1 MPLYKA
7 DPNNS
12 KRQIPNIQG
21 DNRYDRAVVPVI
33 CLVQKAPSYVV
44 VNQELTSSVGFFFGG
59 SASFS
64 TKSTL
69 EADTGGAVGGSDL
82 TGSAHYPILL
92 RGPNLNTA
100 NLDASPTSGT
110 PPGTKLNIHP
120 TAWSGSLADAGKI
133 TFVYK
138 SGLATGG
145 F

>member
-21 DNRYDRAVVPVI
+21 DNRYDRAVVPVT
-33 CLVQKAPSYVV
+33 CSVHKAPSYVV

-82 TGSAHYPILL
+82 TGSGHYPIIL
-92 RGPNLNTA
+92 RGPNLNIA
-100 NLDASPTSGT
+100 NLDTTSGT

>member
-21 DNRYDRAVVPVI
+21 DNRYDRAVVPVT
-33 CLVQKAPSYVV
+33 CSVHKAPSYVV

-82 TGSAHYPILL
+82 TGSGHYPIILGG
-92 RGPNLNTA
+92 RDVTA
-100 NLDASPTSGT
+100 PEGASSGT

-120 TAWSGSLADAGKI
+120 TAWSGSLADVGKI

>member
-21 DNRYDRAVVPVI
+21 DNRYDRAVVPVT
-33 CLVQKAPSYVV
+33 CSVHKAPSYVV

-82 TGSAHYPILL
+82 TGSGHYPIILGG
-92 RGPNLNTA
+92 RDVTA
-100 NLDASPTSGT
+100 SVTTGDVSGDITPFKLDVNP
-110 PPGTKLNIHP
+110 I
-120 TAWSGSLADAGKI
+120 AWRRIDATGAIGEI
-133 TFVYK
+133 TFVYVRVR
-138 SGLATGG
+138 
-145 F
+145 